1 MVRIRP
7 ELHPQAPG
15 GPHREP
21 NLAREDADLG
31 ISDFAETLARDLALL
46 DVCDTAR
53 NESEI
58 FGDGDK
64 SFIRDARKRRQFR
77 QNLCAYLNVSGK
89 IASTEVS
96 PFWAACFTGDS
107 DTVDTKISEAKESP
121 TALTQLL
128 ERREAHMRASPLIA
142 VTYGARNLVENGMT
156 RDFVKTARSLLAAG
170 ANVNARDVSGNTNCS
185 CNCSNTNCS

>member
-1 MVRIRP
+1 MPGLVGSEMGIGDSTYPRHTHRDPFAMVRIRP

-89 IASTEVS
+89 IASTEV
-96 PFWAACFTGDS
+96 FAILGGVFH
-107 DTVDTKISEAKESP
+107 
-121 TALTQLL
+121 
-128 ERREAHMRASPLIA
+128 RRFRH
-142 VTYGARNLVENGMT
+142 G
-156 RDFVKTARSLLAAG
+156 
-170 ANVNARDVSGNTNCS
+170 
-185 CNCSNTNCS
+185 